1 VASRKKASLLAKR
14 TYRMGARA
22 EAAAETG
29 RKILR
34 ATMESYGERF
44 FDQVSLEDIAERAGV
59 TVQTILRRYNSKDD
73 LIAAAA
79 NEVRQSLRSQRD
91 EVPVG
96 DVVSAIKAL
105 VYSYEEHGDRFLRL
119 LAQEERVA
127 AFRLITDTGRAY
139 HHQWVER
146 VFAPFLAIRTGS
158 KRQRLLAQL
167 ISICDLYSWK
177 VLRRDLG
184 LSRDKTELAMTEAV
198 MAVVAAP
205 NDRSD

>member
-1 VASRKKASLLAKR
+1 
-14 TYRMGARA
+14 MGARA

-44 FDQVSLEDIAERAGV
+44 FDQVSLEDIAERSGV
-59 TVQTILRRYNSKDD
+59 TVQTILRRYSSKDD

-79 NEVRQSLRSQRD
+79 NEARQSIRSQRD

-96 DVVSAIKAL
+96 DVVGAIKAL
-105 VYSYEEHGDRFLRL
+105 VYSYEEHGDRVLRL

-127 AFRLITDTGRAY
+127 AFRLITDAGRAY
-139 HHQWVER
+139 HRQWVER

-177 VLRRDLG
+177 VLRRDLS
-184 LSRDKTELAMTEAV
+184 LNRDKTELAITQAV
-198 MAVVAAP
+198 RAVFDGV
-205 NDRSD
+205 S